1 MGRWGEK
8 DWKLLIA
15 FRRGY
20 TNSSSELSISPSFPL
35 NPRAETAADQV
46 GKKVVCFSAR
56 PMVEELKQSN

>member
-20 TNSSSELSISPSFPL
+20 TNSSSELSISPPFPL

-46 GKKVVCFSAR
+46 GKKGV
-56 PMVEELKQSN
+56 